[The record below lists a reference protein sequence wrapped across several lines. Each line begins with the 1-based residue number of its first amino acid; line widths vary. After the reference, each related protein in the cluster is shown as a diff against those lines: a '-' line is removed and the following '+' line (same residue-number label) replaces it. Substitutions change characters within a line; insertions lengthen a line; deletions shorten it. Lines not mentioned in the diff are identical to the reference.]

1 MKKKQI
7 IILVTMALGIFLCM
21 LDTTVMNIALPAIQ
35 TGLHT
40 DLNTLQWALNVY
52 TITFAALTIP
62 LGRIGDQ
69 VGRHKVY
76 VLGLILFFIGS
87 LLSASSSTIA
97 LLIAGR
103 EIQSIGAAIIFPA
116 SMTIGINSVELS
128 KRNQAVVILGITQGL
143 ATAFGPTIGGLIT
156 QFWGWRGSFYIN
168 IPLVLLAIVM
178 CLLLLPLRKEK
189 IVRARLDVTGMLLAI
204 LTLFSLTLA
213 LVQGS
218 TWGWTSD
225 KILCLFSGFVV
236 SLSLFIWRE
245 SRTSDPMIRLDL
257 FKYRHFTGAV
267 VVTVLS
273 GIFFVGMMVLMPSF
287 FTKVQG
293 HTELTAALMITPASI
308 MVFLL
313 SPISGLLLKKVGSR
327 LLIATGL
334 FFLAAGYVGISI
346 MNPDLYWQFAISCV
360 LIGAG
365 YGIIIGPITVLS
377 AGDFT
382 GELLTASQSVTGVFR
397 QIGTVLAVAIFVSA
411 LSTNL
416 GTAKAQ
422 VWTTAQNEI
431 KKVSVSQA
439 EKKQIL
445 QTTHKN
451 LYSGTTTT
459 GSPAVNS
466 HEESKIIESET
477 RQYLVNHNGTQWPD
491 SVKKK
496 VQIKITEIVKEK
508 VKKINRQVA
517 NYRQTI
523 IKAAKKEMT
532 LAFIKPYQVAMPF
545 AWLLLSTV
553 FIFEKNK
560 RKPKNI

>member
-1 MKKKQI
+1 
-7 IILVTMALGIFLCM
+7 MALGIFLCM

-103 EIQSIGAAIIFPA
+103 EIQSIGTAIIFPA

-156 QFWGWRGSFYIN
+156 QFWGWRGIFYIN

-327 LLIATGL
+327 LLIATGF

-517 NYRQTI
+517 SYHENITKIVKQ
-523 IKAAKKEMT
+523 KMT
-532 LAFIKPYQVAMPF
+532 WAFIKPYQVAMPF

>member
-156 QFWGWRGSFYIN
+156 QFWGWRGIFYIN

-287 FTKVQG
+287 FYQ
-293 HTELTAALMITPASI
+293 S
-308 MVFLL
+308 
-313 SPISGLLLKKVGSR
+313 SR
-327 LLIATGL
+327 S
-334 FFLAAGYVGISI
+334 Y
-346 MNPDLYWQFAISCV
+346 
-360 LIGAG
+360 
-365 YGIIIGPITVLS
+365 
-377 AGDFT
+377 
-382 GELLTASQSVTGVFR
+382 
-397 QIGTVLAVAIFVSA
+397 
-411 LSTNL
+411 
-416 GTAKAQ
+416 
-422 VWTTAQNEI
+422 
-431 KKVSVSQA
+431 
-439 EKKQIL
+439 
-445 QTTHKN
+445 
-451 LYSGTTTT
+451 
-459 GSPAVNS
+459 
-466 HEESKIIESET
+466 
-477 RQYLVNHNGTQWPD
+477 
-491 SVKKK
+491 
-496 VQIKITEIVKEK
+496 
-508 VKKINRQVA
+508 
-517 NYRQTI
+517 
-523 IKAAKKEMT
+523 
-532 LAFIKPYQVAMPF
+532 
-545 AWLLLSTV
+545 
-553 FIFEKNK
+553 
-560 RKPKNI
+560 

>member
-156 QFWGWRGSFYIN
+156 QFWGWRGIFYIN

-327 LLIATGL
+327 LLIATGF

-517 NYRQTI
+517 SYHENITKIVKQ
-523 IKAAKKEMT
+523 KMT
-532 LAFIKPYQVAMPF
+532 WAFIKPYQVAMPF

-560 RKPKNI
+560 RKPKN